1 MLPYGKG
8 PAERPHVHSHGVW
21 LRCATCAFMPTTH
34 PPTPLP
40 GMLAKIPEQAVGNL
54 QRLLNTANSPIISM
68 PLPGKRPAPSSSNS
82 RRGTAASS
90 SSTNSNGGP
99 KQTSSVRQQRH
110 QLLNSIGGFF
120 SSIGSLGGSGT
131 SSTYS
136 STDEDDSGP
145 SGGNSGD
152 HQGYYRSLGLQ
163 ATAGTDEVKLAF
175 RRLALTMHPD
185 KVPADAGAAARQK
198 AEVAFRTV
206 QQAYEVLRDPEARAA
221 YDQGRQPEL
230 DGSAE
235 AAATRSR

>member
-1 MLPYGKG
+1 MAKG
-8 PAERPHVHSHGVW
+8 RLSGPMSISMVCGCAEQLAHSCQRRP
-21 LRCATCAFMPTTH
+21 

-54 QRLLNTANSPIISM
+54 QRLLNTANSPITSM

-82 RRGTAASS
+82 RSGTAASS
-90 SSTNSNGGP
+90 SSSNGGP
-99 KQTSSVRQQRH
+99 KQSSSVRQQRH

-120 SSIGSLGGSGT
+120 SSMGSLGGSGT

-136 STDEDDSGP
+136 TDEDDSGP
-145 SGGNSGD
+145 LGGTSGD

-206 QQAYEVLRDPEARAA
+206 QQAYEVLRDPETRAA

-230 DGSAE
+230 DGSAA